1 MARSFR
7 KQRQLHP
14 VAELNITNLVDLGF
28 TLLIIFMIATPL
40 ISNNTNIPID
50 LPVQGSKS
58 DKPPPKEQAI
68 RIGVDRNGNYYWN
81 DGARPVG
88 LGQIRVNLQA
98 AAESPKPPVIFIDA
112 DFRLQYQQVVAVL
125 DEVKNAGLSRIS
137 LATKQDK

>member
-40 ISNNTNIPID
+40 IQSSSSLPLE

-58 DKPPPKEQAI
+58 DKPTKDQAQ
-68 RIGVDRNGNYYWN
+68 RIAVDRNGNYYWGDN
-81 DGARPVG
+81 RASIA
-88 LGQIRVNLQA
+88 QIRVNLQA
-98 AAESPKPPVIFIDA
+98 MAENPKPPVIFIDA
-112 DFRLQYQQVVAVL
+112 DFRLQYQQVVAIL
-125 DEVKNAGLSRIS
+125 DEVKNAGLAKIS
-137 LATKQDK
+137 LNTQQAK